1 MEFDS
6 ELYPGGFYS
15 LMKRLEKKERPFQ
28 NPEQCLPAAD
38 VDFAS
43 FWQQQIPEDLENPE
57 VTYRY
62 DPQHKQAQL
71 RYQLRGEPEIFA
83 LHAFLIAILR
93 RRPTCPPARQMF
105 LRLWTEEGEKLA
117 KALEP
122 RWLISAATTFA
133 DHGATIDQRL
143 GGQGLA
149 LLFDLI
155 KLHDSER
162 SLSGRSNGL
171 GFPRLK
177 DRPRDKLAFDL
188 NGYSLPTGDMDKNLL
203 ARLWRHGENDQV
215 IAPLCRRMLGDL
227 LREPRTVFGRIQ
239 RYKKRPKSL

>member
-6 ELYPGGFYS
+6 ELYPGGFFS
-15 LMKRLEKKERPFQ
+15 LMKRLEKREHPFLQ
-28 NPEQCLPAAD
+28 PEQSLPEAD
-38 VDFAS
+38 VDFAAL
-43 FWQQQIPEDLENPE
+43 WRQTIPEDIADPD
-57 VTYRY
+57 VTTRY
-62 DPQHKQAQL
+62 DPEHKLQQL
-71 RYQLRGEPEIFA
+71 RYEMRGQSEIFA

-93 RRPTCPPARQMF
+93 RRPTSELARQLF
-105 LRLWTEEGEKLA
+105 LRLWSEDGAKLA
-117 KALEP
+117 KELAP

-162 SLSGRSNGL
+162 RLSGRLNSS
-171 GFPRLK
+171 GFPRIKGRSK
-177 DRPRDKLAFDL
+177 DDLAFDL
-188 NGYSLPTGDMDKNLL
+188 DGYSLRGGDMDKNIL

-215 IAPLCRRMLGDL
+215 IAPLCQRMLGDL
-227 LREPRTVFGRIQ
+227 LREPRTVFARIQ
-239 RYKKRPKSL
+239 RYKNRRSS

>member
-6 ELYPGGFYS
+6 ELYPGGFFG
-15 LMKRLEKKERPFQ
+15 LMKRLEKRERPFL
-28 NPEQCLPAAD
+28 NPEQCLPEAD
-38 VDFAS
+38 VDFATL
-43 FWQQQIPEDLENPE
+43 WQQQIPEDITDPD
-57 VTYRY
+57 VTFRY
-62 DPQHKQAQL
+62 DPQHKLGQL
-71 RYQLRGEPEIFA
+71 RYQLRGKPEIFA

-93 RRPTCPPARQMF
+93 RSPTSELARQLF
-105 LRLWTEEGEKLA
+105 LRLWREDGAKLA
-117 KALEP
+117 KELNH

-162 SLSGRSNGL
+162 RLSGRLNSQ

-177 DRPRDKLAFDL
+177 DRPRDDLAFDL
-188 NGYSLPTGDMDKNLL
+188 EGYSLRSGDMDKNLL

-215 IAPLCRRMLGDL
+215 IAPLCQRMLGDL
-227 LREPRTVFGRIQ
+227 LREPRTVFARIQ
-239 RYKKRPKSL
+239 RYKKRPSP

>member
-6 ELYPGGFYS
+6 ELYPGGFFS
-15 LMKRLEKKERPFQ
+15 LMKRLEKRERPFV
-28 NPEQCLPAAD
+28 NPEHVLPEAD
-38 VDFAS
+38 VDFTAL
-43 FWQQQIPEDLENPE
+43 WRQTVPQDLTDPE
-57 VTYRY
+57 VTFRY
-62 DPQHKQAQL
+62 DPEHKLQQL
-71 RYQLRGEPEIFA
+71 RYEMRGQSEIFA

-93 RRPTCPPARQMF
+93 RSPTSELARQLF
-105 LRLWTEEGEKLA
+105 LRLWTEDGAKMAKELA
-117 KALEP
+117 P

-162 SLSGRSNGL
+162 RLSGRSNSS
-171 GFPRLK
+171 GFPRIK
-177 DRPRDKLAFDL
+177 GRPRDDLAFGLD
-188 NGYSLPTGDMDKNLL
+188 GYSLRGGDMDKNIL

-215 IAPLCRRMLGDL
+215 IAPLCQRMLGDL
-227 LREPRTVFGRIQ
+227 LREPRTVFARIQ
-239 RYKKRPKSL
+239 RYKKRPSC